1 MALVVRFP
9 AAALRFSP
17 SSPAAPHCY
26 RHRRRHRKPL
36 FSKAAVRAEARREG
50 GGGAAA
56 SGAAVVWFKND
67 LRVDDHPGLVAAA
80 ARHRIVVPLYVFDP
94 RLLSDYSDVMLG
106 LLLSALEDLK
116 ELLKSQGS
124 DLIIGLGS
132 ADDIIANIVNEVKAS
147 HVFAEE
153 EVEYSLR
160 NVIVNVE
167 TTLSASTFSWGS
179 PELVFW
185 RSPLYDIKNLMELP
199 ESYDLFL
206 KMRAPT
212 TVPLAAPILP
222 VLNMESNQGALPT
235 LNEVK
240 KHLKEKSHQVDES
253 WVSLKNVSAKTFLR
267 KEQSSQVVGKT
278 DTTGNLS
285 NYGGNN
291 KEISATSSNIR
302 KMKLVK
308 SMFAS
313 ENASEVKGGTNVV
326 LDALAAY
333 LRYLEG
339 TARDDWQE
347 LHEKLRKTESRKGAS
362 FFALFGPAL
371 KLGVIS
377 RRKVYYEAIKY
388 EKERNAGFLSP
399 FGYSAPTVTAAV
411 DAICSMEWYW
421 LLALNSQICNKG
433 MYPIRIWRWKGYIIQ
448 YAAVGNEGPAILFV
462 HGFGA
467 FLEHFRDNI
476 ASVAEAGNRVWAITL
491 LGFGKS
497 EKPNTIYSELMWAE
511 LLRDFIVDV
520 VGEPAHLVGNSIG
533 GYIVAIVAG
542 LWPALVQSLVL
553 INTAGSIVPSY
564 SSVPLIEEER
574 PSGLA
579 WLQARLLLLYL
590 RTRAGNILKNCYPA
604 V

>member
-267 KEQSSQVVGKT
+267 KEQSSQ
-278 DTTGNLS
+278 
-285 NYGGNN
+285 
-291 KEISATSSNIR
+291 
-302 KMKLVK
+302 

-462 HGFGA
+462 HGLG
-467 FLEHFRDNI
+467 LSWSI
-476 ASVAEAGNRVWAITL
+476 SV
-491 LGFGKS
+491 
-497 EKPNTIYSELMWAE
+497 TI
-511 LLRDFIVDV
+511 
-520 VGEPAHLVGNSIG
+520 
-533 GYIVAIVAG
+533 
-542 LWPALVQSLVL
+542 
-553 INTAGSIVPSY
+553 
-564 SSVPLIEEER
+564 
-574 PSGLA
+574 
-579 WLQARLLLLYL
+579 
-590 RTRAGNILKNCYPA
+590 
-604 V
+604 